1 MPTWIITALK
11 KCVFL
16 FVCLRVHRYIMSE
29 TAEPR
34 ADVDTQRLFVKALFF
49 KQVTTPPREWLI
61 PPSYPLCLIRTLM
74 EEPRGMWQYSW
85 FHTAARVASAC
96 STFHASLRINLIG
109 GYFII
114 MLATGDKTLCTR
126 VKKKQTSCVNTA
138 ILGITESGC
147 SYQTTEN
154 ANDTKESQ

>member
-1 MPTWIITALK
+1 MDNNSFEEM
-11 KCVFL
+11 CVP
-16 FVCLRVHRYIMSE
+16 VCVSQSAQIHYEWDS
-29 TAEPR
+29 R
-34 ADVDTQRLFVKALFF
+34 ATGRCRHTKTLCQSSFF

-61 PPSYPLCLIRTLM
+61 PLSYPLCLIRTLT

-85 FHTAARVASAC
+85 FHTAARVASVC

-126 VKKKQTSCVNTA
+126 VKKNPSCVNTA

>member
-1 MPTWIITALK
+1 
-11 KCVFL
+11 
-16 FVCLRVHRYIMSE
+16 
-29 TAEPR
+29 
-34 ADVDTQRLFVKALFF
+34 
-49 KQVTTPPREWLI
+49 
-61 PPSYPLCLIRTLM
+61 M

-85 FHTAARVASAC
+85 FHTAARVASVC

-126 VKKKQTSCVNTA
+126 VKKNHHV
-138 ILGITESGC
+138 GITESGC